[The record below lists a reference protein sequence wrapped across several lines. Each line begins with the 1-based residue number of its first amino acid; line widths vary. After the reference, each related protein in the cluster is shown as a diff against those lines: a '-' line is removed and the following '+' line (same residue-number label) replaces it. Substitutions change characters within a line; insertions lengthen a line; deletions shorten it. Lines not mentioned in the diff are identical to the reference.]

1 MSNKWVTGLQN
12 KASQLVTE
20 KLNLHKWNS
29 KYFKYYEIIWTYS
42 LEGLFKVNMCDCE
55 KTTFIILI
63 LKIVKTITNK
73 NRTEIKWQNNVIF
86 F

>member
-20 KLNLHKWNS
+20 KLNIHKWNS

-42 LEGLFKVNMCDCE
+42 LEGLFKVNMWLWEDHIHHFDF
-55 KTTFIILI
+55 KNS
-63 LKIVKTITNK
+63 KNNNK
-73 NRTEIKWQNNVIF
+73 QKQNWN
-86 F
+86 